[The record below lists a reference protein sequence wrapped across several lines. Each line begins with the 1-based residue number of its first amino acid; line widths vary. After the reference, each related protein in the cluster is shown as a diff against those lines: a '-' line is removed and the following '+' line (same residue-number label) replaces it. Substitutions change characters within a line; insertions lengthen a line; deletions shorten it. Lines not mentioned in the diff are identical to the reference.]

1 MRLEADPSL
10 TTLADYRYR
19 RHHAAERGRHGEGS
33 NRTGRSGRDLVL
45 RVPPGTIAVDDETGE
60 ALGELLD
67 PDDSLLVAC
76 GGRGG
81 RGNARFTSATRQ
93 APRRWEPGG
102 AGDQRRIRLE
112 LKLLADVGLV
122 GEPNAGKSTLLA
134 RISAAR
140 PRIADYPFT
149 TLTPNLGVVDLP
161 DFRSFVVADIPGI
174 IEGAHKGKGLGH
186 RFLRHIERTRAPG
199 DASPLWTFR
208 TPRGRWPGCAARSS
222 GTRHALAELPW
233 AVVFSKMDLVAGGGG
248 GDGGSALPAVAAP
261 GALGHLPCECRHG
274 PGRHRDARGMLA
286 SAGGAARGAG
296 APTPGRP
303 VIEALTLHGAA
314 RSRAQAVPESG
325 RPFRVPRRGVGGGQL
340 HLLGDR
346 RPAGRDGS
354 ARRGRGP
361 GRAGAGA
368 ALCPRQAPRC
378 WPTGNRG
385 ILRGSAT
392 STTLPRSSSRWAGP
406 ICW

>member
-1 MRLEADPSL
+1 MFLDSVTIEVRGGRGGSGAEAFRREKGVPRGGPAGGDGGKGGDVRLEADPSL

-67 PDDSLLVAC
+67 PDDTLLVAR

-81 RGNARFTSATRQ
+81 RGNVRFTSATQQ

-186 RFLRHIERTRAPG
+186 RFLRHIERTRALAMLLPVDVPDPARTLAG
-199 DASPLWTFR
+199 LRSEIERYSPR
-208 TPRGRWPGCAARSS
+208 
-222 GTRHALAELPW
+222 LAELPW

-261 GALGHLPCECRHG
+261 GAWATYHVSAVTGRGVTEMLEGCWRQLAARREG
-274 PGRHRDARGMLA
+274 PGRE
-286 SAGGAARGAG
+286 
-296 APTPGRP
+296 PPGD
-303 VIEALTLHGAA
+303 L
-314 RSRAQAVPESG
+314 
-325 RPFRVPRRGVGGGQL
+325 
-340 HLLGDR
+340 
-346 RPAGRDGS
+346 
-354 ARRGRGP
+354 
-361 GRAGAGA
+361 
-368 ALCPRQAPRC
+368 
-378 WPTGNRG
+378 
-385 ILRGSAT
+385 
-392 STTLPRSSSRWAGP
+392 
-406 ICW
+406 